1 MNFKRLLLKKL
12 KEVFLISSDHW
23 KKLHEKLMK
32 DKTIEKFEKVHINS
46 IFLRLI
52 QSLPLIFFCLKK
64 AFQGIRPATLSMEF
78 RNTTSLFAEKYLTKV
93 RKYNDFL
100 ATIMFLESHPRVN
113 RQLLDYAI
121 TIAMIRR
128 KDTSLDVPN
137 PIEVNQCSKSV
148 PVYLI

>member
-1 MNFKRLLLKKL
+1 
-12 KEVFLISSDHW
+12 
-23 KKLHEKLMK
+23 MK
-32 DKTIEKFEKVHINS
+32 DKTIEKFAKVIIIS
-46 IFLRLI
+46 IFFKANTKFATD
-52 QSLPLIFFCLKK
+52 FFCLKK
-64 AFQGIRPATLSMEF
+64 AFQGIRPATLSKEF